1 MESVTNEVLAERLE
15 GFKNLVVDKLDSIE
29 KQTMKTNGRTTK
41 SEENIDI
48 INAKLNKIL
57 GGLIV
62 FNIVL
67 GVVVSFTLSLI

>member
-15 GFKNLVVDKLDSIE
+15 GFKNLVIDKLDSIE
-29 KQTMKTNGRTTK
+29 KQTIKTNGRTTK

>member
-29 KQTMKTNGRTTK
+29 KQTIKTNGRTTK

-67 GVVVSFTLSLI
+67 GIVVSFTLSLI

>member
-41 SEENIDI
+41 SEENIDV